1 MRTSTHRIETL
12 CWEADF
18 ASARSAWAEQDR
30 LARFLKTDALAQI
43 SQAFDRCLGQHGQPG
58 QVWRIDKLALDLGTL
73 RLQDEESQW
82 AQQLQQALDLA
93 LDRCRLAEPG
103 QAGLSTLCAP
113 AHELAQFLH
122 FVQHGHAHWA
132 LSGQAARSL
141 NDTVLHLVR
150 SQGQQFWTALQA
162 LPEATAVQA
171 RLASIAP
178 LSGLQALLAQRD
190 PQLAH
195 SLLLLDQHWLAPLHA
210 SGKLSRGQQRRLQ
223 QASRVA
229 ALQALWGSSGGGL
242 KASRRRALLAALRQA
257 QAKELGDS
265 APAGPT
271 AAVAKLGQA
280 RQDSARITSSAP
292 DSTLAL
298 QDQPLARYLLQGLQ
312 QGPGRDSAGQA
323 RPLAPDP
330 SAAPPH
336 TWDAAL
342 ARLRL
347 GLSRARS
354 HPAEQARMRGLLMPL
369 LRIRPQALRQALQS
383 WAQQRQ
389 SRRQWSL
396 ALDAPTLWEVMALL
410 AQADAGPGRAAKSI
424 SPASAPQP
432 APPQWADS
440 LRQTALRML
449 SQCPA
454 AGRPGLSQ
462 LQALLLEACL
472 AHVASGRRMPDSHS
486 GWQTLWQ
493 SAWQA
498 WQGEDAPSQPSGA
511 AATTAPTTAPVA
523 AQASASVAK
532 GAAKKNAT
540 SPPVPAPPP
549 QTAPQGKR
557 PRNSTDTILQDLAQR
572 LQHQRWGW
580 CERLR
585 LARLLETR
593 PACERWLQLFD
604 EPQRW
609 RFLQAQFGPA
619 AQSLRQRSTRL
630 LQVLSHKLQAP
641 MRALQSHWQTLCK
654 ALFIDGLGADRAML
668 RKHQAL
674 LLAEAGATGT
684 APPPAS
690 SPTFAP
696 RRQRQD
702 KAGTNSQES
711 EVIWVRDGGQV
722 LLAVYAER
730 LFGHLGLTQA
740 RQFVDEAAR
749 ARAVLCLQAL
759 VHGPGQSEEP
769 DWVLS
774 KLLCGAAPG
783 SLLPL
788 CEPVDPAQ
796 EELLDGLL
804 GSVIEHWKALGKT
817 SVQGLRDSFLLREA
831 RLQRLK
837 PAEGDEANP
846 SVGTGQAWRLSVEPR
861 AYDMLLDRLPWSF
874 SLIKLP
880 WMGGALHVDWR

>member
-1 MRTSTHRIETL
+1 MTASTHRIETL

-18 ASARSAWAEQDR
+18 ACAHSAWAEQDR
-30 LARFLKTDALAQI
+30 LARFLKTEALAQI
-43 SQAFDRCLGQHGQPG
+43 SQAFDRCLGRHGRPG

-82 AQQLQQALDLA
+82 AHQLQQALDLA
-93 LDRCRLAEPG
+93 LDRCRQAEPS
-103 QAGLSTLCAP
+103 QAGLSTHSAP
-113 AHELAQFLH
+113 EHELAQFLH
-122 FVQHGHAHWA
+122 FVAHGHAHWT

-162 LPEATAVQA
+162 LPEAATVQA

-195 SLLLLDQHWLAPLHA
+195 SLQLLDQHWLAPLHA

-229 ALQALWGSSGGGL
+229 ALQALWGGSGGGL

-257 QAKELGDS
+257 QAKELGDG

-271 AAVAKLGQA
+271 AAAEPRQS
-280 RQDSARITSSAP
+280 RQDTARMASLPPASA
-292 DSTLAL
+292 LAL
-298 QDQPLARYLLQGLQ
+298 QDQPLAHYLLQGLQ
-312 QGPGRDSAGQA
+312 QGAGPDSAAQA
-323 RPLAPDP
+323 RPLVPDA

-347 GLSRARS
+347 SLSRARS

-369 LRIRPQALRQALQS
+369 LRIRPLALRQALQS

-410 AQADAGPGRAAKSI
+410 AQPDTGPAPAGKNSSQAHTA
-424 SPASAPQP
+424 QP

-462 LQALLLEACL
+462 LQALLLEASL

-498 WQGEDAPSQPSGA
+498 WQGEDTQSPPS
-511 AATTAPTTAPVA
+511 TTAPTAAPVG
-523 AQASASVAK
+523 AQTSASSAK
-532 GAAKKNAT
+532 AAGKKIA
-540 SPPVPAPPP
+540 PAPPLP
-549 QTAPQGKR
+549 PAPSQSSAPGKR
-557 PRNSTDTILQDLAQR
+557 PRNSTDTILQDLALR
-572 LQHQRWGW
+572 LQQQRWGW

-641 MRALQSHWQTLCK
+641 MRALQTHWQTLCK
-654 ALFIDGLGADRAML
+654 ALFIDGQGADRAML

-674 LLAEAGATGT
+674 LLAEAGAGIT
-684 APPPAS
+684 APTPAS
-690 SPTFAP
+690 VTSFAP
-696 RRQRQD
+696 ERLRQN
-702 KAGTNSQES
+702 KAEASRQES
-711 EVIWVRDGGQV
+711 EVLWVRDGGQV

-730 LFGHLGLTQA
+730 LFGQLGLTQA
-740 RQFVDEAAR
+740 RQFIDETAR
-749 ARAVLCLQAL
+749 ARAVLCLQTL

-769 DWVLS
+769 DWALS

-783 SLLPL
+783 RLLPL
-788 CEPVDPAQ
+788 CEPVDSAQ
-796 EELLDGLL
+796 EALLNGLL
-804 GSVIEHWKALGKT
+804 GSVIEHWRALGKT
-817 SVQGLRDSFLLREA
+817 SIQGLRDSFLLREA

-837 PAEGDEANP
+837 PADGDEAKGNN
-846 SVGTGQAWRLSVEPR
+846 SSTAGQSWRLSVEPR